1 MKDLVVQYYD
11 KNISTIDLLKRL
23 NMSFARF
30 DVEDIKCPS
39 LEYSCE
45 TVCPLDNESRE
56 RMSPKTCYCDTLCL
70 ELGDC
75 CYDYFSR
82 LVAKII
88 LRVMTIP
95 LNLDTENNLSL
106 SILQNYLADI

>member
-1 MKDLVVQYYD
+1 
-11 KNISTIDLLKRL
+11 
-23 NMSFARF
+23 MSFVPF
-30 DVEDIKCPS
+30 DVQDIKCPV

-56 RMSPKTCYCDTLCL
+56 RVGAKTCYCDRLCL

-82 LVAKII
+82 LVVKII
-88 LRVMTIP
+88 FLAKGDVIP
-95 LNLDTENNLSL
+95 HNLDAKKK
-106 SILQNYLADI
+106 II